1 MSPLCYQKCKALAA
15 VYVFPENDYVS
26 SFFWK
31 GKKAMWK
38 LVLQNDNFPDACP
51 SLGIFNSVTDEVN
64 NSLEK
69 FVCVFHRSKNETNVK
84 NV

>member
-1 MSPLCYQKCKALAA
+1 
-15 VYVFPENDYVS
+15 
-26 SFFWK
+26 
-31 GKKAMWK
+31 MWK
-38 LVLQNDNFPDACP
+38 LVLQNDNFLDACP